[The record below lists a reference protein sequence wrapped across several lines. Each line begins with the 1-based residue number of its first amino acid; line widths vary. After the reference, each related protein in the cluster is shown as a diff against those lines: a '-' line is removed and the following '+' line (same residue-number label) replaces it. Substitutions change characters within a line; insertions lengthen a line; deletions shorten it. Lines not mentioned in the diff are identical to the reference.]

1 MITLA
6 QLKKDAEFSYT
17 HEGVTYKLIYQGIKI
32 SNTTVNRSSEYIFT
46 METELSSK
54 SIYGDRFT
62 ISIGPGTLTSH
73 MKSKQFTIYGD
84 ITAVTDLRF
93 VSQGR
98 GGSRSRTRTRSR
110 KSRRRRHRSVRV

>member
-6 QLKKDAEFSYT
+6 QLTPGAKFTYT
-17 HEGVTYKLIYQGIKI
+17 HEGKTYNLKYQGIKI

-46 METELSSK
+46 MESESSSK

-73 MKSKQFTIYGD
+73 MRSKQFTIYGD
-84 ITAVTDLRF
+84 ITAVPGLEF
-93 VSQGR
+93 VGR
-98 GGSRSRTRTRSR
+98 GGFRSRTRSR